1 MQSHYLP
8 LIRAAWAQLQPIA
21 PQAAALFYTKLF
33 ERDPALRGLFKGE
46 MAQQGERLMQMIG
59 AAIGLLDRP
68 VQLQAALAG
77 LGQRHAGYGVQAA
90 HYETVGAALID
101 TLAEGLGDAFTPAQ
115 REAWTALYTYIA
127 TRMQL
132 AAALQPA

>member
-1 MQSHYLP
+1 MQSHHLP

-21 PQAAALFYTKLF
+21 PQAAALFYAKLF
-33 ERDPALRGLFKGE
+33 ERDPALRQLFKGE

-59 AAIGLLDRP
+59 AAIGMLDRP

-90 HYETVGAALID
+90 HYESVGAALLD
-101 TLAEGLGDAFTPAQ
+101 TLAEGLGEAYTREQ
-115 REAWTALYTYIA
+115 HEAWSALYNYIA

-132 AAALQPA
+132 AAALQVA